1 MSRRSDPPETIRDV
15 LPGPDGLSDADLD
28 ALYRMQPV
36 ARPPADFADRILA
49 RRAVDPDPAEPRDR
63 TSPRRR
69 PRWPVAAAFTAA
81 ALAAA
86 AATLLWIRP
95 AAPRAGVVEA
105 DRITTAA
112 LTDRAVA
119 VADPG
124 ARIEWAVADGGLRVK
139 QTRGRVFYRVDDGPL
154 TVHTPAGDVAV
165 TGTCFTVEVEP
176 MSPTLKSAAVG
187 ALVGVAATIAVYEGA
202 VRVHNEHGTI
212 DLKPGERGR
221 AVPEAAPIRADG
233 DRRTYA
239 VAPTPPTPPTPPA
252 APAPAPAPAPP
263 APGDRLAPQQVE
275 ELQALL
281 TDTRA
286 ELERVERALA
296 AEQAMRIESEGAPMP
311 FPTGLPER
319 FGEEALRTR
328 MQTAFEQ
335 SGVAGEVVSIDCGE
349 FPCVVYAELEGDQ
362 EKGHERLLESD
373 AMAPYAD
380 DGKNVS
386 VWGTRTRDADGE
398 ARHRNFVG
406 MALMPKGVVEGEE
419 RRALDKRL
427 QFRNQQAAEAFMPAM
442 RGDEP
447 PE

>member
-1 MSRRSDPPETIRDV
+1 MSRRSDPPETTRDV

-36 ARPPADFADRILA
+36 ARPPADFADRVLA
-49 RRAVDPDPAEPRDR
+49 RRAADHAPTDPPPGR
-63 TSPRRR
+63 RRR
-69 PRWPVAAAFTAA
+69 PIAIALTVA

-86 AATLLWIRP
+86 ALLWVRP
-95 AAPRAGVVEA
+95 AGPRAGVVEA
-105 DRITTAA
+105 ERVTTAA
-112 LTDRAVA
+112 LSDRAVA

-124 ARIEWAVADGGLRVK
+124 ARIEWALTDGGLTVK

-202 VRVHNEHGTI
+202 VRVHNEHGTV

-221 AVPEAAPIRADG
+221 AIPEAAPIRADD
-233 DRRTYA
+233 DRRIYA

-252 APAPAPAPAPP
+252 APAPAPS

-311 FPTGLPER
+311 FPADLPDR
-319 FGEEALRTR
+319 FGEDALRTR
-328 MQTAFEQ
+328 VQAAFEQ

-349 FPCVVYAELEGDQ
+349 FPCVVYAELESDQ
-362 EKGHERLLESD
+362 EKGHEQLLESD

-386 VWGTRTRDADGE
+386 VWGTRTRDAEGE
-398 ARHRNFVG
+398 TRHRNFVG